1 MTYNYKC
8 DNINTV
14 IKKIQKRGEKEMVRF
29 KIVATGKNVVTG
41 KDADVTVEYTVTNN
55 ELEFIFGKA
64 LYGVES
70 QGFEFTTAEIYNEV
84 IPTFDLKLKNTY
96 QKTFSKEMPFGKLE
110 VSLKA
115 V

>member
-55 ELEFIFGKA
+55 ELELINRFSPLREQPVYFIY
-64 LYGVES
+64 L
-70 QGFEFTTAEIYNEV
+70 
-84 IPTFDLKLKNTY
+84 
-96 QKTFSKEMPFGKLE
+96 
-110 VSLKA
+110 
-115 V
+115 

>member
-1 MTYNYKC
+1 
-8 DNINTV
+8 
-14 IKKIQKRGEKEMVRF
+14 MVRF

-55 ELEFIFGKA
+55 ELELIFGKA
-64 LYGVES
+64 LYVVES